1 MKKLPYF
8 IILLLVIMC
17 IILGSS
23 LATKSN
29 DTIQRCD
36 NNSDEMH
43 TSDFNSSNYI
53 NSFDVSDFSGKELNT
68 LDISSLQYTNDTIS
82 ILNSQFKISDRLL
95 NEIYTTIKDY
105 GANNSFYLISLEDDM
120 SIAYNIDKNYET
132 ASSIK
137 APYALYIYQE
147 IEKGTIDPN
156 QKIVYESQYYNKG
169 TGVIKKSDFG
179 TVYTVRDLV
188 YYSLTES
195 DNIAHIMLHKTF
207 GVKGYNEMLK
217 NLGSKQL
224 YLTVGNPWGYM
235 SARSAAIIWQ
245 EIYNFSIRSGEGI
258 TFLNILSSGK
268 YNYFK
273 EVMPSIPSA
282 SKTGFAGKDVVE
294 TGIVFGN
301 HPYIAIAVANKG
313 GNCGAYTQVLKL
325 VNHMNDIMN
334 EYDTFLQN
342 NEKKE

>member
-156 QKIVYESQYYNKG
+156 QKIVYESQYYNKEQWI
-169 TGVIKKSDFG
+169 TIFTSMLYIYEQAIRKLEEFSFPKEIESILKKI
-179 TVYTVRDLV
+179 LENNNEQK
-188 YYSLTES
+188 L
-195 DNIAHIMLHKTF
+195 LHKLEIIHS
-207 GVKGYNEMLK
+207 KLQDLEYNLNTNLMLDDF
-217 NLGSKQL
+217 
-224 YLTVGNPWGYM
+224 
-235 SARSAAIIWQ
+235 IIKFT
-245 EIYNFSIRSGEGI
+245 N
-258 TFLNILSSGK
+258 
-268 YNYFK
+268 
-273 EVMPSIPSA
+273 
-282 SKTGFAGKDVVE
+282 VE
-294 TGIVFGN
+294 
-301 HPYIAIAVANKG
+301 
-313 GNCGAYTQVLKL
+313 
-325 VNHMNDIMN
+325 
-334 EYDTFLQN
+334 
-342 NEKKE
+342 